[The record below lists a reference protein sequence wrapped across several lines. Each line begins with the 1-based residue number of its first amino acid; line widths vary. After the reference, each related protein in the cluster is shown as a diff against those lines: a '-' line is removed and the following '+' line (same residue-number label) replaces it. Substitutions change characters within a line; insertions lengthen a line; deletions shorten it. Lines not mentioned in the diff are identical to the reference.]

1 MTKTKKTQLT
11 KNNLAKKIS
20 SKIGISVL
28 YSDELIS
35 DIITILKSLIKEKK
49 INITNF
55 GTFKLIHKK
64 ERVGRNPKNKKEYI
78 ITARKSLS
86 FKMSKKI
93 DNKMNN

>member
-1 MTKTKKTQLT
+1 MLKIKKTQLT
-11 KNNLAKKIS
+11 KKHLAKKIS
-20 SKIGISVL
+20 SKIGISSL
-28 YSDELIS
+28 YSDELVS

-55 GTFKLIHKK
+55 GTFKLIYKK

-86 FKMSKKI
+86 FKVSKKI
-93 DNKMNN
+93 DKKINN

>member
-1 MTKTKKTQLT
+1 MSKTKKTQLT
-11 KNNLAKKIS
+11 KNNLAKKIT
-20 SKIGISVL
+20 SKIGISSL

-35 DIITILKSLIKEKK
+35 DIINILKILIKEKK

-86 FKMSKKI
+86 FKVSKKI

>member
-1 MTKTKKTQLT
+1 MSITKKTQLT
-11 KNNLAKKIS
+11 KNHLAKKIS
-20 SKIGISVL
+20 SKIGISSL

-35 DIITILKSLIKEKK
+35 DIITILKSLIKKKK
-49 INITNF
+49 INIANF

-86 FKMSKKI
+86 FKVSKKI